1 MPERV
6 AEPVPDQA
14 ERLRALDPTGS
25 FIVQAPAGSGKTEL
39 LIQRFLTL
47 LGTVDHPESIV
58 AITFT
63 RKAAGEM
70 RHRVIGALER
80 SEEAPETRTEH
91 ECHTWELSKRAMKRD
106 RELKWQLIEHPSR
119 LRIQTIDALCAS
131 LVRQMP
137 WTSRM
142 GAPPQPEENVEHLY
156 HQAAR
161 RTLEML
167 DSKHASVAPVEA
179 LTRLVT
185 HLDNDLAVVGQ
196 LLGAMLRRR
205 DQWLRYVVRNPT
217 TAAFR
222 EAMEL
227 AVTDIV
233 RDELAKHAPEDT
245 RVARVRTL
253 PPTSLGESQW
263 EILCALMEL
272 LPVAVGQLKLVFQ
285 AAGRVDFTEIA
296 HASRTALGPPDAPT
310 DLAFALDCRIQH
322 LLVDEFQDTSQSQ
335 YDLLESLTAEWQPDD
350 GRTLFLVGDPMQ
362 SIYGFREADVALYL
376 RARTKGVGSVRLTPL
391 TLAVNFRSNAG
402 IVDWVNQGLGEAFP
416 VQEDMLTGAVTYE
429 PSVAFDSDTSPAWR
443 RDSHASLTVVVHPFF
458 DNDPAHEAE
467 RVVEIIQK
475 AQAADPEGTIAVLVR
490 SRSQLFATVAALR
503 RAGQRFRAVEIDALG
518 TRPVVQ
524 DLLALTRALLH
535 PADRVAW
542 LSILRAPWCGLTLAD
557 LNAVVGGDFTGA
569 LWDLIQDPTSLARMS
584 SDGRIRLERVRKV
597 LEGSIPLSG
606 TLPVRRWVEATWIRL
621 GGPACLENPTD
632 REDAAAF
639 LDLLEESVRGAGLV
653 NEQKFVEDVHRLF
666 ARPDV
671 EADERLQLLT
681 IHKAKG
687 LEFDTVILP
696 GLGRTT
702 RPESRSLMMWLEYID
717 RQGRSQLLL
726 APIKE
731 TGADND
737 PLYAYLW
744 YIQGK
749 KQDHEST
756 RLLYVA
762 ATRARKRL
770 HLMGHTRIE
779 PNSGAVKLPA
789 SRSLLRKIWNA
800 VEGAF
805 EDVVERGQGTRVHDD
820 ESGPVSAAGVPL
832 RRLSSGWQSV
842 PPPPDIVWQPMDGG
856 SGSNDAAD
864 KMPTHPTF
872 HWASELPRRVGR
884 VVHAMLRRTE
894 ARAGGR
900 IRQDWNRET
909 ILAALASEGLNGD
922 KLHEAACRVHAALE
936 GTVTDDR
943 GLWILSEHEDDQREY
958 SLSGVVDG
966 RVRRFVLDRTFIE
979 SGVRWIIDYKT
990 GTHEGGGMD
999 AFLDNEQ
1006 IRYRDQLESYARA
1019 MRHIDSHPIRL
1030 GLYFPL
1036 LQEWREWEFAAA
1048 GLVRTP
1054 S

>member
-1 MPERV
+1 
-6 AEPVPDQA
+6 
-14 ERLRALDPTGS
+14 
-25 FIVQAPAGSGKTEL
+25 
-39 LIQRFLTL
+39 
-47 LGTVDHPESIV
+47 
-58 AITFT
+58 
-63 RKAAGEM
+63 
-70 RHRVIGALER
+70 
-80 SEEAPETRTEH
+80 
-91 ECHTWELSKRAMKRD
+91 
-106 RELKWQLIEHPSR
+106 
-119 LRIQTIDALCAS
+119 
-131 LVRQMP
+131 
-137 WTSRM
+137 M
-142 GAPPQPEENVEHLY
+142 GAPPRPEENVEHLY

-167 DSKHASVAPVEA
+167 DSEHASVAAVEA
-179 LTRLVT
+179 LTRLVA
-185 HLDNDLAVVGQ
+185 HLDNNLPAVGQ
-196 LLGAMLRRR
+196 LLSRMLRRR
-205 DQWLRYVVRNPT
+205 DQWLRHVVRNPT

-233 RDELAKHAPEDT
+233 RDELAKHALEDT
-245 RVARVRTL
+245 LVARVRPL
-253 PPTSLGESQW
+253 PPTSLGEPQW

-285 AAGRVDFTEIA
+285 AEGRVDFTEIA

-335 YDLLESLTAEWQPDD
+335 YELLESLTAEWQPDD

-362 SIYGFREADVALYL
+362 SIYGFREAEVALYL

-391 TLAVNFRSNAG
+391 TLGVNFRSNAG
-402 IVDWVNQGLGEAFP
+402 LVDWVNQGLGEAFP
-416 VQEDMLTGAVTYE
+416 VQENMLTGAVTYE
-429 PSVAFDSDTSPAWR
+429 SSVAFDSGTAPAWR
-443 RDSHASLTVVVHPFF
+443 RDSQVSPTVVVHPFF
-458 DNDPAHEAE
+458 ENNPAPEAA
-467 RVVEIIQK
+467 RVVEIVQQ

-490 SRSQLFATVAALR
+490 SRSHLFGTVAALR
-503 RAGQRFRAVEIDALG
+503 RAGKRFRAVEIDALG

-557 LNAVVGGDFTGA
+557 LNAVVGGDFTSA
-569 LWDLIQDPTSLARMS
+569 LWDRIQDPTSLARMS

-702 RPESRSLMMWLEYID
+702 RAESRSLMMWLEYID

-731 TGADND
+731 TGADDD

-800 VEGAF
+800 VEGTF
-805 EDVVERGQGTRVHDD
+805 EDAVERGQGIPVDD
-820 ESGPVSAAGVPL
+820 DITEPGSAAGVPL

-842 PPPPDIVWQPMDGG
+842 PPPPDIVWRPMDGG
-856 SGSNDAAD
+856 SYDAAG
-864 KMPTHPTF
+864 KTPAHPTF
-872 HWASELPRRVGR
+872 HWASELPRRAGR

-894 ARAGGR
+894 ARAGAR

-909 ILAALASEGLNGD
+909 IMAALTSEGLNGD
-922 KLHEAACRVHAALE
+922 KLREAARRVHAALE

-958 SLSGVVDG
+958 PLSGVVDG

-979 SGVRWIIDYKT
+979 SGIRWIIDYKT
-990 GTHEGGGMD
+990 GTHEGGGVD
-999 AFLDNEQ
+999 TFLDNEQ
-1006 IRYRDQLESYARA
+1006 LRYRDQLESYARA
-1019 MRHIDSHPIRL
+1019 MRHIDRHPIHL

-1036 LQEWREWEFAAA
+1036 LQGWREWEFDDACF
-1048 GLVRTP
+1048 VREP